1 MQKGTLR
8 ISAPGDLVII
18 LFIFAAATGKLLF
31 IEARKDKHCMLL
43 LKYVIVSMGT
53 EENNR

>member
-8 ISAPGDLVII
+8 ISAPGDLLI
-18 LFIFAAATGKLLF
+18 LFIFAAAAGNLLF